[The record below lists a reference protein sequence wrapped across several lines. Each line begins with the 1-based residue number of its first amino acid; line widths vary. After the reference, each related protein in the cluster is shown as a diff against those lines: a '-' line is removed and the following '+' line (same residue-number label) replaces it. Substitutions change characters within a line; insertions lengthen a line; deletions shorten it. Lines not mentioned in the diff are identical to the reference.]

1 MSGQEARHSFHLTP
15 TQKDGLLCGGSH
27 SSIYF
32 KIIITA
38 NNFPPEQLQYEW
50 HRNEFMRI

>member
-1 MSGQEARHSFHLTP
+1 MAGQEAKHSFHLTP
-15 TQKDGLLCGGSH
+15 TQKDVLLYAGSG

-38 NNFPPEQLQYEW
+38 NNPPLPTPE
-50 HRNEFMRI
+50 